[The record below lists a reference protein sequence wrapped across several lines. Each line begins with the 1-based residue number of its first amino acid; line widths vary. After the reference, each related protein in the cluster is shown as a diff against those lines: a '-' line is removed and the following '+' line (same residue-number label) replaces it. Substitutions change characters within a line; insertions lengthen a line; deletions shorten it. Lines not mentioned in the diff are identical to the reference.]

1 MTIEDG
7 RMNPTMSRAAD
18 HSNAQRESTMRPMVR
33 LLCVI
38 VATVVLSACPSR
50 TPGTKLPEAT
60 GDRAVRI
67 RVAQAEAKRGAGL
80 TELVEL
86 ATHGEGVERLLAL
99 RGLGRV
105 GGIKALEILRQ
116 ALRDPD
122 DVIAGAAASAIG
134 VLASLD
140 EPEPSA
146 ELTKELVVALGRV
159 DGTYKPMVIEAL
171 GRAGDASAQETL
183 VPLLADKTLAEV
195 SALALG
201 RFGRRKIELIG
212 SAKLA
217 LPVIAQNNPAITYA
231 AVYALAREH
240 IVPADRTATDLAAH
254 VRLAPVLTSLIKEG
268 VPEVRTQAII
278 ATVKHG
284 YVDAGSSKLEK
295 ALLDTDWRV
304 AVEAVRALAGDK
316 GNDAGRDAVAA
327 ALVRRFIELER
338 GQLAAAH
345 VVIESLRLLGAHAK
359 RPLVTVAINALAT
372 AAAASEKVEGL
383 TYGWIGCLATAAL
396 VRSSDTVDL
405 TFVDSCKLPDHLRM
419 PLVGELVSAGVG
431 TLAERRTA
439 VVRLLGHED
448 PRVRAAAFPALAALW
463 KESTDPDHQAAIA
476 TIAGAIGSRDAIVA
490 GSAIDAAGAFYEAIG
505 GGDRAALDAAVI
517 SRARGENDAEL
528 AAALLELIGKHKI
541 TAGADACRAG
551 LGGHP
556 VRIKAARSCL
566 RALGEAAPAAEVA
579 AAVPPPVDLAAVIGA
594 DLTWKLV
601 TTRGIITIALRPDVA
616 PWAVATI
623 VALTRKGYYNGLEV
637 HRVVPGFVV
646 QGGDPTQS
654 GWGGPGFTV
663 PSEPGSLADGPGLM
677 AGGVGVADAGRDSGG
692 SQWFVMHARAPHL
705 DGRYTWIGTV
715 KTGQKSADA
724 LLIGDK
730 VTTATIE

>member
-1 MTIEDG
+1 MQP
-7 RMNPTMSRAAD
+7 M
-18 HSNAQRESTMRPMVR
+18 MRS
-33 LLCVI
+33 LCVI

-50 TPGTKLPEAT
+50 PPGTKLPEAMD
-60 GDRAVRI
+60 DRGVRI
-67 RVAQAEAKRGAGL
+67 RIAQAEARRGAGL

-86 ATHGEGVERLLAL
+86 ATHGEGIERTLAL

-116 ALRDPD
+116 TLRDPD
-122 DVIAGAAASAIG
+122 DSIAAAAASAIG

-140 EPEPSA
+140 EPDPSA
-146 ELTKELVVALGRV
+146 ELTKELVAALGRV
-159 DGTYKPMVIEAL
+159 DVKYKPMVIEAL
-171 GRAGDASAQETL
+171 GRAGDASAQDSL
-183 VPLLADKTLAEV
+183 VALLDDKPLAEV
-195 SALALG
+195 TALAFG
-201 RFGRRKIELIG
+201 RFGRRKIELTG
-212 SAKLA
+212 NAKLR

-240 IVPADRTATDLAAH
+240 IVPIEKTATDLAAH
-254 VRLAPVLTSLIKEG
+254 VRLAPVLTSLITEG
-268 VPEVRTQAII
+268 VPEVRAQAVI

-284 YVDAGSSKLEK
+284 YGDAGSRHFEK

-316 GNDAGRDAVAA
+316 GTDAGRDAVAA
-327 ALVRRFIELER
+327 ALVRRFVELER
-338 GQLAAAH
+338 GQLADAH
-345 VVIESLRLLGAHAK
+345 VVIEALLLLAAHAK

-372 AAAASEKVEGL
+372 AAAASTKVQGL

-396 VRSSDTVDL
+396 VRSADTVDL
-405 TFVDSCKLPDHLRM
+405 EFVDSCKLPDHLRL

-439 VVRLLGHED
+439 VVRLLGHQD
-448 PRVRAAAFPALAALW
+448 PRVRAAGFPALAALW
-463 KESTDPDHQAAIA
+463 KESSDADHQAAIA

-490 GSAIDAAGAFYEAIG
+490 GSAIDAAGTFYEAIAT
-505 GGDRAALDAAVI
+505 GDRSALDAAGI
-517 SRARGENDAEL
+517 ARARGENDAEL

-541 TAGADACRAG
+541 AAGVEACRAG
-551 LGGHP
+551 LGGHA
-556 VRIKAARSCL
+556 VRIKAARTCL
-566 RALGEAAPAAEVA
+566 RALGEAAPPAEVA
-579 AAVPPPVDLAAVIGA
+579 AATPPPVDVEAVIGA
-594 DLTWKLV
+594 DLVWKLS
-601 TTRGIITIALRPDVA
+601 TTRGVITIALRPDVA

-654 GWGGPGFTV
+654 GWGGPGFTI
-663 PSEPGSLADGPGLM
+663 PSEPSSLADGPGFV

-692 SQWFVMHARAPHL
+692 SQWYVMHSRAAHL

-715 KTGQKSADA
+715 RTGQKSADA
-724 LLIGDK
+724 LLIGDT
-730 VTTATIE
+730 VTTATIERVLAP